1 MPFLKHDGQAH
12 GKHAE
17 AARAVDSVAWGR
29 HASELWK
36 RAVQKQHASSS
47 PPVLH
52 TLHLPLAGGRRAR
65 SVVLTIACSGMA
77 AVARKAPIANGDPV
91 SRDSNQ

>member
-1 MPFLKHDGQAH
+1 MPFLKQAGHAH

-17 AARAVDSVAWGR
+17 AARALDSVAWGR

-47 PPVLH
+47 PPILHTLQFPEAGAWRARCVVLH
-52 TLHLPLAGGRRAR
+52 TGCSERADSER
-65 SVVLTIACSGMA
+65 MA
-77 AVARKAPIANGDPV
+77 
-91 SRDSNQ
+91 